1 MAPLPARGRT
11 PKASTTEPSIVQ
23 QASAPQALAGVAGA
37 RRVVRP
43 AAAAAFGLAAAL
55 WPASLA
61 PLVQSPAS
69 QSSASQSPVV
79 QPHPEAREAISKLR
93 SPFCPGLMLE
103 VCPTPNAQALRDSL
117 DGGARQGLT
126 ADSLVE
132 KVVATY
138 GEEYR
143 AFPKRTG
150 AGLLA
155 WVMPPAGLL
164 LGLGLVIVALRRLRG
179 PADPAADGAEAL
191 TADERAR
198 LDAALADLEAED
210 EEDA

>member
-1 MAPLPARGRT
+1 
-11 PKASTTEPSIVQ
+11 
-23 QASAPQALAGVAGA
+23 
-37 RRVVRP
+37 
-43 AAAAAFGLAAAL
+43 
-55 WPASLA
+55 
-61 PLVQSPAS
+61 
-69 QSSASQSPVV
+69 
-79 QPHPEAREAISKLR
+79 
-93 SPFCPGLMLE
+93 MLE
-103 VCPTPNAQALRDSL
+103 VCPTPNAQALRDSI
-117 DGGARQGLT
+117 DADARLGLT

-132 KVVATY
+132 KVVAAY

-179 PADPAADGAEAL
+179 PARADGSSAEAL
-191 TADERAR
+191 TGDEQAR
-198 LDAALADLEAED
+198 LDAALADLEVEE

>member
-1 MAPLPARGRT
+1 MAPCPARGRNPNNSRT
-11 PKASTTEPSIVQ
+11 GPRAV
-23 QASAPQALAGVAGA
+23 ALALRAGA
-37 RRVVRP
+37 QGSPVAPLAVTVATRAGVVLP
-43 AAAAAFGLAAAL
+43 TALALVLAL
-55 WPASLA
+55 IAPPASPSSA
-61 PLVQSPAS
+61 VQSRVPQTHA
-69 QSSASQSPVV
+69 
-79 QPHPEAREAISKLR
+79 EAREAISKLR

-103 VCPTPNAQALRDSL
+103 VCPTANAQALRDSI
-117 DGGARQGLT
+117 DGDARQGLT

-155 WVMPPAGLL
+155 WVMPPAALL
-164 LGLGLVIVALRRLRG
+164 LGLGLVIVALRRLRAPTDALG
-179 PADPAADGAEAL
+179 SAGGAEAL
-191 TADERAR
+191 TIDEQAR
-198 LDAALADLEAED
+198 LEAALAELEAED

>member
-1 MAPLPARGRT
+1 
-11 PKASTTEPSIVQ
+11 
-23 QASAPQALAGVAGA
+23 
-37 RRVVRP
+37 
-43 AAAAAFGLAAAL
+43 
-55 WPASLA
+55 
-61 PLVQSPAS
+61 
-69 QSSASQSPVV
+69 
-79 QPHPEAREAISKLR
+79 
-93 SPFCPGLMLE
+93 MLE
-103 VCPTPNAQALRDSL
+103 VCPTPNAQALRDSI
-117 DGGARQGLT
+117 DGNARQGLT

-179 PADPAADGAEAL
+179 PADPAQGGVEAL

-210 EEDA
+210 EEQG

>member
-1 MAPLPARGRT
+1 
-11 PKASTTEPSIVQ
+11 
-23 QASAPQALAGVAGA
+23 
-37 RRVVRP
+37 
-43 AAAAAFGLAAAL
+43 
-55 WPASLA
+55 
-61 PLVQSPAS
+61 
-69 QSSASQSPVV
+69 
-79 QPHPEAREAISKLR
+79 
-93 SPFCPGLMLE
+93 MLE
-103 VCPTPNAQALRDSL
+103 VCPTSDAQALRDSI
-117 DGGARQGLT
+117 DGDARQGLN

-132 KVVATY
+132 IVVATY

-179 PADPAADGAEAL
+179 PADPVGGGGAEAL
-191 TADERAR
+191 TADEQAR

-210 EEDA
+210 EEQA

>member
-1 MAPLPARGRT
+1 MAPYPACGRDR
-11 PKASTTEPSIVQ
+11 KDSTTAVRSVGTKSRVVIP
-23 QASAPQALAGVAGA
+23 ALQALVLASLL
-37 RRVVRP
+37 RP
-43 AAAAAFGLAAAL
+43 A
-55 WPASLA
+55 
-61 PLVQSPAS
+61 
-69 QSSASQSPVV
+69 SSASALRSPGFQS
-79 QPHPEAREAISKLR
+79 HPEAREAISKLR

-103 VCPTPNAQALRDSL
+103 VCPTRNAQALRDSI
-117 DGGARQGLT
+117 DSDARLGLT

-132 KVVATY
+132 RVVAAY

-179 PADPAADGAEAL
+179 PTRAGEASAEGL
-191 TADERAR
+191 TSDEQAR
-198 LDAALADLEAED
+198 LDAALADLEFED

>member
-1 MAPLPARGRT
+1 MAPYPARGRER
-11 PKASTTEPSIVQ
+11 KDSTTAARLVGPKSRVVI
-23 QASAPQALAGVAGA
+23 SAPTALLLASLLWSTPGALA
-37 RRVVRP
+37 
-43 AAAAAFGLAAAL
+43 F
-55 WPASLA
+55 
-61 PLVQSPAS
+61 QSPGL
-69 QSSASQSPVV
+69 QS
-79 QPHPEAREAISKLR
+79 HPEAQEAISKLR

-103 VCPTPNAQALRDSL
+103 VCPTPNAQALRDSI
-117 DGGARQGLT
+117 DADARLGLT

-132 KVVATY
+132 KVVAAY

-179 PADPAADGAEAL
+179 PARADGSSAEAL
-191 TADERAR
+191 TGDEQAR
-198 LDAALADLEAED
+198 LDAALADLEVEE

>member
-1 MAPLPARGRT
+1 MPT
-11 PKASTTEPSIVQ
+11 
-23 QASAPQALAGVAGA
+23 ALALVLALVA
-37 RRVVRP
+37 RP
-43 AAAAAFGLAAAL
+43 ASPTSAF
-55 WPASLA
+55 
-61 PLVQSPAS
+61 
-69 QSSASQSPVV
+69 QSPVP
-79 QPHPEAREAISKLR
+79 QTHPEAREAISKLR

-103 VCPTPNAQALRDSL
+103 VCPTANAQALRDSI
-117 DGGARQGLT
+117 DGDARQGLT

-155 WVMPPAGLL
+155 WVVPPAALL

-179 PADPAADGAEAL
+179 PTDALGGAGAAEAL
-191 TADERAR
+191 TTDEQAR
-198 LDAALADLEAED
+198 LEAALAELEAED